1 MSTKK
6 PSIRDRAM
14 LAMTNVTTPN
24 STPAFLPLS
33 QKPKTGPGA
42 LVAHLAMESGVIRE
56 NQQLKEELKSWGD
69 ASPTKKLNPS
79 DIAPSRWANR
89 HEDSFVG
96 AEFDLLKAEIASSG
110 GNIQPIK
117 VRPVPNTDP
126 QKFEIVFGHRRHR
139 ACLDLGLDVV
149 AMVESITDAA
159 LFEEMDRENRQ
170 RADLR
175 PYEQGEMYRR
185 ALDEGLYPS
194 LRKMAEA
201 IGVQAGNVSTAVK
214 LARLPSIVLD
224 VFPSRLDI
232 QYRWSIP
239 LADAAE
245 KSPELLSDRIKGIQ
259 EERKNGSKFTAQ
271 EVFQRLIA
279 TQASSPKA
287 TVRNVRVAGKAV
299 LKVREAKDT
308 VTFEMALAPKNVIRK
323 IEAYI
328 VEVLSGEGVLP

>member
-1 MSTKK
+1 
-6 PSIRDRAM
+6 
-14 LAMTNVTTPN
+14 
-24 STPAFLPLS
+24 
-33 QKPKTGPGA
+33 
-42 LVAHLAMESGVIRE
+42 
-56 NQQLKEELKSWGD
+56 
-69 ASPTKKLNPS
+69 
-79 DIAPSRWANR
+79 
-89 HEDSFVG
+89 
-96 AEFDLLKAEIASSG
+96 
-110 GNIQPIK
+110 
-117 VRPVPNTDP
+117 
-126 QKFEIVFGHRRHR
+126 
-139 ACLDLGLDVV
+139 
-149 AMVESITDAA
+149 MVESITDAA

-194 LRKMAEA
+194 LRKMADA

-214 LARLPSIVLD
+214 LSRLPSIVLD
-224 VFPSRLDI
+224 AFPSRLDI

-279 TQASSPKA
+279 QTSSPKA

-328 VEVLSGEGVLP
+328 VEVLSGGGVLP

>member
-14 LAMTNVTTPN
+14 LATTNVVTPLPP
-24 STPAFLPLS
+24 STILPLS
-33 QKPKTGPGA
+33 QRPKTGPGA

-89 HEDSFVG
+89 HEDSFAG
-96 AEFDLLKAEIASSG
+96 SEFDLLKAEIASSG

-139 ACLDLGLDVV
+139 ACLDLGLEVV

-194 LRKMAEA
+194 LRKMADA

-214 LARLPSIVLD
+214 LARLPAFVLD
-224 VFPSRLDI
+224 AFPSRLDI
-232 QYRWSIP
+232 QYRWSVP
-239 LADAAE
+239 LADAVE
-245 KSPELLSDRIKGIQ
+245 KAPEALSGRAKAIH
-259 EERKNGSKFTAQ
+259 EERKSGGQFTAQ
-271 EVFQRLIA
+271 QVFQRLTA
-279 TQASSPKA
+279 TPASSPKV
-287 TVRNVRVAGKAV
+287 TVRDVRVAGKVV
-299 LKVREAKDT
+299 LKVRETKDA
-308 VTFEMALAPKNVIRK
+308 VTFEMLTAPKNVINK
-323 IEAYI
+323 IEAFI
-328 VEVLSGEGVLP
+328 VEALRV